1 LNGSL
6 VLESQTEDITF
17 TPNEAARSDG
27 AKVIEAQIEAG
38 WQHGQIVGPY
48 SGAKIRH
55 IGNLAGAHPRIAIE
69 EKQRAFLY
77 SRPAD

>member
-6 VLESQTEDITF
+6 VLESQTEDITC
-17 TPNEAARSDG
+17 TPNEAAPSNG

-69 EKQRAFLY
+69 EK
-77 SRPAD
+77 